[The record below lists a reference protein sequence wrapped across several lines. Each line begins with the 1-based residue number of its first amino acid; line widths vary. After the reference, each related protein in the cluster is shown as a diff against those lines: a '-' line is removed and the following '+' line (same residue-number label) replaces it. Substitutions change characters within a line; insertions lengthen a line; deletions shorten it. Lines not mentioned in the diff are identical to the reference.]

1 MPPRTLNLTPAQKIK
16 HMAAYFPRNSR
27 RAEQQR
33 DTLEEREGEQVQRAR
48 RTPSETD
55 IMAATSILV
64 FPSPSSAPPSPTPST
79 LSQLS
84 IPTSVSIDWS
94 SNAGGARS
102 SSRRTVSFQSTSNGS
117 TGGSRSLWEEI
128 NLDALQVELLE
139 SASEVGGS
147 SAEVE
152 VWEWSSAATSD
163 GSKLNSLI
171 LKTRDPPSS
180 THFAGKYNNEPLDSL
195 QARLVA
201 RHRTRTISQ
210 ISNNSITSNV
220 TTGSQHDPHAPIH
233 IPFISFV
240 QSLLRVDPQ
249 TIFLL
254 THSASE
260 DSSLFVSSP
269 FDIVP
274 PDSLASES
282 DDSTSTPRR
291 VPESDTIAVT
301 RLLRRGLQAS
311 YQLNIIPPTPFGV
324 INPIFELIGYMM
336 GSSRQAFR
344 ELFVASRTPASVA

>member
-1 MPPRTLNLTPAQKIK
+1 
-16 HMAAYFPRNSR
+16 MATYFPRNSR
-27 RAEQQR
+27 RTEQQR
-33 DTLEEREGEQVQRAR
+33 DTLEEREGEQLQEMRA
-48 RTPSETD
+48 PSEAD
-55 IMAATSILV
+55 VMAATSILV
-64 FPSPSSAPPSPTPST
+64 FPSPSSEPPSPTPST

-84 IPTSVSIDWS
+84 VPTSVSIDWS
-94 SNAGGARS
+94 SNAGGLRS
-102 SSRRTVSFQSTSNGS
+102 SSRRTISFQSTSNGS

-139 SASEVGGS
+139 SASDVGGS

-152 VWEWSSAATSD
+152 VWEWSSAAASD

-171 LKTRDPPSS
+171 LKTKDPPYS
-180 THFAGKYNNEPLDSL
+180 TLFAGKYNNMPLDSL

-210 ISNNSITSNV
+210 TSNNSITSNV

-240 QSLLRVDPQ
+240 QSLLHVDPQ

-260 DSSLFVSSP
+260 DSSLFITSP

-274 PDSLASES
+274 PDSVTS
-282 DDSTSTPRR
+282 DSDGATSTLRR
-291 VPESDTIAVT
+291 VPESDTIIAT
-301 RLLRRGLQAS
+301 SLLRRGIQAS
-311 YQLNIIPPTPFGV
+311 YQLNIIPPTTFGV
-324 INPIFELIGYMM
+324 INPIFEFIGYMM
-336 GSSRQAFR
+336 GSSRQALR

>member
-1 MPPRTLNLTPAQKIK
+1 
-16 HMAAYFPRNSR
+16 MATYFPTKSR
-27 RAEQQR
+27 RTEQQR
-33 DTLEEREGEQVQRAR
+33 DALEERESEQLQRER
-48 RTPSETD
+48 RAPSQTD
-55 IMAATSILV
+55 VMAATSILV

-79 LSQLS
+79 LSQFS
-84 IPTSVSIDWS
+84 IPTSASIDWS
-94 SNAGGARS
+94 SNAGGASS
-102 SSRRTVSFQSTSNGS
+102 SSRRTVSFQSTSSGS
-117 TGGSRSLWEEI
+117 AGGSRFLWEEL

-139 SASEVGGS
+139 SASEVGS
-147 SAEVE
+147 SGAEVE

-180 THFAGKYNNEPLDSL
+180 TLFAGQYKNEPLDSF

-201 RHRTRTISQ
+201 RHRTRTTSQ

-274 PDSLASES
+274 PDSVTSDS
-282 DDSTSTPRR
+282 DDATSIPRL
-291 VPESDTIAVT
+291 VPESDTITVT
-301 RLLRRGLQAS
+301 SLLRRGIRAS
-311 YQLNIIPPTPFGV
+311 YQLNIIPLTTFGV

-336 GSSRQAFR
+336 GSSRQALR
-344 ELFVASRTPASVA
+344 DLFVASRTQASVV

>member
-1 MPPRTLNLTPAQKIK
+1 
-16 HMAAYFPRNSR
+16 MATYFPRNSR
-27 RAEQQR
+27 RAEKQR
-33 DTLEEREGEQVQRAR
+33 DALEEREGEQPRRA
-48 RTPSETD
+48 PSETD
-55 IMAATSILV
+55 AMAATSILV
-64 FPSPSSAPPSPTPST
+64 FPSPSSEPPSPTPST

-94 SNAGGARS
+94 SNAGRARS
-102 SSRRTVSFQSTSNGS
+102 SSKRTISFQSMSSGS
-117 TGGSRSLWEEI
+117 LGGSRSLWEEL

-139 SASEVGGS
+139 TASEVGSS

-152 VWEWSSAATSD
+152 VWEWSSAVTSD

-180 THFAGKYNNEPLDSL
+180 TLFTGKYNDEPLDSF
-195 QARLVA
+195 QARLVG

-210 ISNNSITSNV
+210 FSNNSITSNV

-260 DSSLFVSSP
+260 DSSLFDSSP

-274 PDSLASES
+274 PDFVTYDS
-282 DDSTSTPRR
+282 DNATSTPRR
-291 VPESDTIAVT
+291 VPESDTSTVT
-301 RLLRRGLQAS
+301 SLLRRGLQAS
-311 YQLNIIPPTPFGV
+311 YQLNVIPPTTFGV

-336 GSSRQAFR
+336 GSSRKALR
-344 ELFVASRTPASVA
+344 DLFVVSRTPASVV

>member
-1 MPPRTLNLTPAQKIK
+1 
-16 HMAAYFPRNSR
+16 MATYFPRKSR
-27 RAEQQR
+27 RTEQQQGV
-33 DTLEEREGEQVQRAR
+33 LEEQEGEQLQREKRA
-48 RTPSETD
+48 PSET
-55 IMAATSILV
+55 AATSILV

-102 SSRRTVSFQSTSNGS
+102 SGSRTVSFQSTSTGS
-117 TGGSRSLWEEI
+117 PGGSHSLWEELS
-128 NLDALQVELLE
+128 LDALQVELLE
-139 SASEVGGS
+139 NASEVGSS

-152 VWEWSSAATSD
+152 VWEWSSAAASD
-163 GSKLNSLI
+163 GSKLRSLI
-171 LKTRDPPSS
+171 LRTRDPPPSS
-180 THFAGKYNNEPLDSL
+180 LVTGKYNDEALQSL

-201 RHRTRTISQ
+201 RHRTRTVSQ
-210 ISNNSITSNV
+210 FSNNSISSNMTS
-220 TTGSQHDPHAPIH
+220 GSQHDPHAPIH

-240 QSLLRVDPQ
+240 QSLLHVDPQ

-274 PDSLASES
+274 PDCVTTDS
-282 DDSTSTPRR
+282 DDATSALRC
-291 VPESDTIAVT
+291 VPESETITVT
-301 RLLRRGLQAS
+301 NLLRRGLQAS
-311 YQLNIIPPTPFGV
+311 YQLNVIPPATFGV

-336 GSSRQAFR
+336 GSSRKALR
-344 ELFVASRTPASVA
+344 DLFIASRTPAAVAA

>member
-1 MPPRTLNLTPAQKIK
+1 
-16 HMAAYFPRNSR
+16 MATYFPKNSR
-27 RAEQQR
+27 KIEQQQNN
-33 DTLEEREGEQVQRAR
+33 LEEQEGERLQGGRCESDA
-48 RTPSETD
+48 
-55 IMAATSILV
+55 MAATSTLV

-84 IPTSVSIDWS
+84 IPTSISIDWS

-102 SSRRTVSFQSTSNGS
+102 SGRRTVSFQSTNSGS
-117 TGGSRSLWEEI
+117 LGGSRSLWEDL

-139 SASEVGGS
+139 SASEVGSS

-152 VWEWSSAATSD
+152 VWEWSSAAASD

-180 THFAGKYNNEPLDSL
+180 TRFKGKYNDGAADSL
-195 QARLVA
+195 QARLIA

-210 ISNNSITSNV
+210 FSNNSITSNV

-274 PDSLASES
+274 PDSVTS
-282 DDSTSTPRR
+282 DLGDATFTLRR
-291 VPESDTIAVT
+291 VPESETISMT
-301 RLLRRGLQAS
+301 SLLRHGLRAS
-311 YQLNIIPPTPFGV
+311 YQFNVIPPATFGV
-324 INPIFELIGYMM
+324 INPIFRLIGYMM
-336 GSSRQAFR
+336 GSSRKVLR
-344 ELFVASRTPASVA
+344 DLFVDSRTPAAVVA

>member
-1 MPPRTLNLTPAQKIK
+1 
-16 HMAAYFPRNSR
+16 MATYFPRKSWR
-27 RAEQQR
+27 PEQQR
-33 DTLEEREGEQVQRAR
+33 GALEEQEDKHLQREGGA
-48 RTPSETD
+48 PSEPD
-55 IMAATSILV
+55 AMAATSILV

-102 SSRRTVSFQSTSNGS
+102 SGRRTVSFQSTSSGNPSGPH
-117 TGGSRSLWEEI
+117 SLWEELS
-128 NLDALQVELLE
+128 LDALQVELLE
-139 SASEVGGS
+139 SASEVGSS

-163 GSKLNSLI
+163 GSKRRSLI
-171 LKTRDPPSS
+171 LKTQDPPSS
-180 THFAGKYNNEPLDSL
+180 ALVMGKRSGEAFESF

-201 RHRTRTISQ
+201 RHRTRTVSQ
-210 ISNNSITSNV
+210 FSNNSIASNV

-240 QSLLRVDPQ
+240 QSLLQVDPQ

-274 PDSLASES
+274 PDFIPS
-282 DDSTSTPRR
+282 DSDAATSTLRR
-291 VPESDTIAVT
+291 VPESDTITVT
-301 RLLRRGLQAS
+301 NLLRRGLQAS
-311 YQLNIIPPTPFGV
+311 YQLNVIPPATFDV

-336 GSSRQAFR
+336 GSSRKAFKD
-344 ELFVASRTPASVA
+344 LFIASRTPAAVVA

>member
-1 MPPRTLNLTPAQKIK
+1 
-16 HMAAYFPRNSR
+16 MATYFPRNSR

-33 DTLEEREGEQVQRAR
+33 DALGEGEGEQLQRER
-48 RTPSETD
+48 RAPSETD
-55 IMAATSILV
+55 VMAATSVLV

-84 IPTSVSIDWS
+84 IPTSASIDWS
-94 SNAGGARS
+94 SNAGGARG
-102 SSRRTVSFQSTSNGS
+102 SSRRTISFQSTSSGS
-117 TGGSRSLWEEI
+117 HSVSRSPWEELD
-128 NLDALQVELLE
+128 LDALQVELLE
-139 SASEVGGS
+139 SASEVGNS

-171 LKTRDPPSS
+171 LKTKDPPSS
-180 THFAGKYNNEPLDSL
+180 TFFTGKYNDELLDRF

-210 ISNNSITSNV
+210 LSNNSITSNV

-249 TIFLL
+249 TVFLL

-269 FDIVP
+269 FDILP
-274 PDSLASES
+274 PDSAASDS
-282 DDSTSTPRR
+282 DDATSTPRR
-291 VPESDTIAVT
+291 VPQSDTSTVT
-301 RLLRRGLQAS
+301 SLLRRGLQAS
-311 YQLNIIPPTPFGV
+311 YQLNMIPPTTFGV

-336 GSSRQAFR
+336 GSSRRALR
-344 ELFVASRTPASVA
+344 DLFVASRTPASVV